1 MDTHSKHGHC
11 FCRLASCESSV
22 DKTQRAIK
30 TSKLN
35 KRTVHIL
42 PLIVL
47 SQFAGTSLWFVGNA
61 ILPDIQRSL
70 NIQTN
75 APGDITSVVQL
86 GFIAGTLV
94 FAIFSIADRVASAKV
109 FFVSSLIAALSNV
122 SIIWFAKDMTGLY
135 VLRFLTG
142 FFLAG
147 IYPVGMKIA
156 SDWYEKNLGKALGFL
171 VGALV
176 LGTAFPHLL
185 RSSLYALPWKQ
196 VLVYTSAF
204 AFTGGLLIL
213 LFVGEGPYRKPA
225 TRFQFSVILQI
236 FRSADFRA
244 AAFGYF
250 GHMWELYTL
259 WAFIPYIFSFYNS
272 SGHQAMNVPLW
283 SFIIIAAG
291 GVGCIAGGY
300 ISQKAG
306 SSRVAFFALLISGL
320 CSLCSFA
327 FFHLPGVIFIPAI
340 ILWGVTVAAD
350 SPQFSTL
357 VAKTAI
363 PEYKGTALTIVT
375 CIGFAITIVSIQFIT
390 RLGSWLKID
399 SLFVLLAPGPL
410 IGLLFLFRL
419 VKERK

>member
-1 MDTHSKHGHC
+1 
-11 FCRLASCESSV
+11 
-22 DKTQRAIK
+22 
-30 TSKLN
+30 LN
-35 KRTVHIL
+35 KRPGHIL

-75 APGDITSVVQL
+75 SPGNITSVVQL
-86 GFIAGTLV
+86 GFIAGTLI
-94 FAIFSIADRVASAKV
+94 FAIFSIADRVTSAKV

-122 SIIWFAKDMTGLY
+122 SIILFAKNMAGLY
-135 VLRFLTG
+135 TLRFVTG

-185 RSSLYALPWKQ
+185 RSSLYILPWRQ
-196 VLVYTSAF
+196 VLVCTSAF
-204 AFTGGLLIL
+204 AFAGGLLIL

-225 TRFQFSVILQI
+225 TRFQFSVIFQI

-259 WAFIPYIFSFYNS
+259 WAFIPYVFSFYNS
-272 SGHQAMNVPLW
+272 TNHRAMNAPLW

-306 SSRVAFFALLISGL
+306 SSRVAFFALLTSGL
-320 CSLCSFA
+320 CCLCSFA
-327 FFHLPGVIFIPAI
+327 FFHLPGAIFLPAI

-375 CIGFAITIVSIQFIT
+375 CIGFAITILSIQFIT
-390 RLGSWLKID
+390 YMGNWLKID
-399 SLFVLLAPGPL
+399 SIFILLAPGPL

>member
-1 MDTHSKHGHC
+1 MDTHRKHDHC
-11 FCRLASCESSV
+11 FCRLTSCESPV
-22 DKTQRAIK
+22 DQIK

-35 KRTVHIL
+35 KRPVHIL

-86 GFIAGTLV
+86 GFIAGTLI
-94 FAIFSIADRVASAKV
+94 FAIFSIADRVTSAKV

-122 SIIWFAKDMTGLY
+122 SIIWFAKNMADLY
-135 VLRFLTG
+135 VIRFLTG

-185 RSSLYALPWKQ
+185 RSSLYALPWRQ

-272 SGHQAMNVPLW
+272 SSHQAMNVPLW

-327 FFHLPGVIFIPAI
+327 FFHLPIVIFIPAV
-340 ILWGVTVAAD
+340 ILWGITVAAD

-390 RLGSWLKID
+390 RLENWLKID

>member
-1 MDTHSKHGHC
+1 MFLRQILVENISINKIKHILH
-11 FCRLASCESSV
+11 
-22 DKTQRAIK
+22 
-30 TSKLN
+30 
-35 KRTVHIL
+35 KRPAHIL
-42 PLIVL
+42 PIIVL

-61 ILPDIQRSL
+61 ILPDIQKSL
-70 NIQTN
+70 GAQGNT
-75 APGDITSVVQL
+75 PGNITSVVQF
-86 GFIAGTLV
+86 GFIAGTLI
-94 FAIFSIADRVASAKV
+94 FAIFSIADRFASAKV
-109 FFVSSLIAALSNV
+109 FFVSSLIAALSNIF
-122 SIIWFAKDMTGLY
+122 IIWFAKSVAGLY
-135 VLRFLTG
+135 VLRFITG

-156 SDWYEKNLGKALGFL
+156 SDWYEKNLGKALGLL

-176 LGTAFPHLL
+176 FGTAFPHLL
-185 RSSLYALPWKQ
+185 RSNLYALPWKQ
-196 VLVYTSAF
+196 VLVFTSAF
-204 AFTGGLLIL
+204 ALTGGLLIL
-213 LFVGEGPYRKPA
+213 LFVGDGPYRKPA
-225 TRFQFSVILQI
+225 ARFQLSMVFQVFQTK
-236 FRSADFRA
+236 DFRA

-259 WAFIPYIFSFYNS
+259 WAFIPFIFSVYNS
-272 SGHQAMNVPLW
+272 GSNQSMNVPLW

-306 SSRVAFFALLISGL
+306 SSRVAFFALLLSGL

-327 FFHLPGVIFIPAI
+327 FFHLPIGLFVPIV

-375 CIGFAITIVSIQFIT
+375 CIGFAITIVSIQFINY
-390 RLGSWLKID
+390 LEHWIKID
-399 SLFVLLAPGPL
+399 SVFVLLAPGPL

-419 VKERK
+419 LKERK

>member
-1 MDTHSKHGHC
+1 MDTHRKHDHC
-11 FCRLASCESSV
+11 FCRLTSCESPV
-22 DKTQRAIK
+22 DQIK

-35 KRTVHIL
+35 KRPVHIL

-86 GFIAGTLV
+86 GFIAGTLI
-94 FAIFSIADRVASAKV
+94 FAIFSIVDRVTSAKV

-122 SIIWFAKDMTGLY
+122 SIIWFAKNMADLY
-135 VLRFLTG
+135 VIRFLTG

-185 RSSLYALPWKQ
+185 RSSLYALPWRQ

-204 AFTGGLLIL
+204 ALTGGLLIL

-272 SGHQAMNVPLW
+272 SSHQAMNVPLW

-327 FFHLPGVIFIPAI
+327 FFHLPIVIFIPAV
-340 ILWGVTVAAD
+340 ILWGITVAAD

-390 RLGSWLKID
+390 RLENWLKID

>member
-1 MDTHSKHGHC
+1 MDTHSKHDHC
-11 FCRLASCESSV
+11 FCRLTSCESSV
-22 DKTQRAIK
+22 DKIQRAIK

-35 KRTVHIL
+35 KRPVHIL

-86 GFIAGTLV
+86 GFIAGTLI
-94 FAIFSIADRVASAKV
+94 FAIFSIADRITSAKV

-122 SIIWFAKDMTGLY
+122 SIIWFEKNMTGLY

-196 VLVYTSAF
+196 VLVYTSVF
-204 AFTGGLLIL
+204 AFIGGLLIL

-225 TRFQFSVILQI
+225 TRFQFSGMLQI

-272 SGHQAMNVPLW
+272 SSHQALNVPLW

-327 FFHLPGVIFIPAI
+327 FFHLPIVIFIPAV
-340 ILWGVTVAAD
+340 ILWGITVAAD

-363 PEYKGTALTIVT
+363 AQYKGTALTIVT

-390 RLGSWLKID
+390 RLENWLKID

>member
-1 MDTHSKHGHC
+1 MHP
-11 FCRLASCESSV
+11 V
-22 DKTQRAIK
+22 
-30 TSKLN
+30 
-35 KRTVHIL
+35 
-42 PLIVL
+42 
-47 SQFAGTSLWFVGNA
+47 
-61 ILPDIQRSL
+61 
-70 NIQTN
+70 
-75 APGDITSVVQL
+75 DITSVVQL
-86 GFIAGTLV
+86 GFIAGTLI
-94 FAIFSIADRVASAKV
+94 FAIFSIADRVTSAKV
-109 FFVSSLIAALSNV
+109 FFVSSIIAALSNV
-122 SIIWFAKDMTGLY
+122 SIIWFAKNIAGLY

-176 LGTAFPHLL
+176 FGTAFPHLL
-185 RSSLYALPWKQ
+185 RSSLYALPWRH

-225 TRFQFSVILQI
+225 TRFQFSVLFQV

-272 SGHQAMNVPLW
+272 TSGQTMNVPLW

-291 GVGCIAGGY
+291 GVGCLVGGY

-306 SSRVAFFALLISGL
+306 SSRVAFFALLTSGL

-327 FFHLPGVIFIPAI
+327 FVHLPIVIFIPAV

-350 SPQFSTL
+350 SPQFSSL
-357 VAKTAI
+357 VAQTAD
-363 PEYKGTALTIVT
+363 P
-375 CIGFAITIVSIQFIT
+375 
-390 RLGSWLKID
+390 
-399 SLFVLLAPGPL
+399 
-410 IGLLFLFRL
+410 
-419 VKERK
+419 

>member
-1 MDTHSKHGHC
+1 
-11 FCRLASCESSV
+11 
-22 DKTQRAIK
+22 
-30 TSKLN
+30 LN
-35 KRTVHIL
+35 KRPVHIL

-86 GFIAGTLV
+86 GFIAGTLI
-94 FAIFSIADRVASAKV
+94 FAIFSIADRVTSAKV

-122 SIIWFAKDMTGLY
+122 SIIWFAKNMADLY
-135 VLRFLTG
+135 VIRFLTG

-185 RSSLYALPWKQ
+185 RSSLYALPWRQ

-204 AFTGGLLIL
+204 ALTGGLLIL

-272 SGHQAMNVPLW
+272 SSHQAMNVPLW

-327 FFHLPGVIFIPAI
+327 FFHLPIVIFIPAV
-340 ILWGVTVAAD
+340 ILWGITVAAD

-390 RLGSWLKID
+390 RLENWLKID

>member
-1 MDTHSKHGHC
+1 M
-11 FCRLASCESSV
+11 
-22 DKTQRAIK
+22 
-30 TSKLN
+30 N
-35 KRTVHIL
+35 KRHGHIL

-70 NIQTN
+70 DVQNNT
-75 APGDITSVVQL
+75 PGNITSVVQF
-86 GFIAGTLV
+86 GFIAGTLI
-94 FAIFSIADRVASAKV
+94 FAIFSIADRFASAKV
-109 FFVSSLIAALSNV
+109 FFISSVIAALSNV
-122 SIIWFAKDMTGLY
+122 SIIWFAKNIAGLY
-135 VLRFLTG
+135 VLRFVTG

-176 LGTAFPHLL
+176 FGTALPHLL
-185 RSSLYALPWKQ
+185 RSNLYALPWKQ
-196 VLVYTSAF
+196 VLFFTSAF
-204 AFTGGLLIL
+204 ALTGGLLIL
-213 LFVGEGPYRKPA
+213 LFVGEGPYRKPT
-225 TRFQFSVILQI
+225 TRFQSSVMFRI

-272 SGHQAMNVPLW
+272 SSNHAMNVPLW

-291 GVGCIAGGY
+291 GVGCIGGGY

-320 CSLCSFA
+320 CSLCSFV
-327 FFHLPGVIFIPAI
+327 FFHLPAAIFLPAV

-363 PEYKGTALTIVT
+363 PGYKGTALTIVT
-375 CIGFAITIVSIQFIT
+375 CIGFAITIVSIQFINY
-390 RLGSWLKID
+390 LENWIKID
-399 SLFVLLAPGPL
+399 SLFVLLAPGPM
-410 IGLLFLFRL
+410 IGVLFLFRL
-419 VKERK
+419 LKQKK

>member
-1 MDTHSKHGHC
+1 MFVSQILVENISFNKIKHILH
-11 FCRLASCESSV
+11 
-22 DKTQRAIK
+22 
-30 TSKLN
+30 
-35 KRTVHIL
+35 KRSAHIL
-42 PLIVL
+42 PIIVL

-61 ILPDIQRSL
+61 ILPDIQKSL
-70 NIQTN
+70 GAQGNT
-75 APGDITSVVQL
+75 PGNITSVVQF
-86 GFIAGTLV
+86 GFIAGTLI
-94 FAIFSIADRVASAKV
+94 FAIFSIADRFVSAKV
-109 FFVSSLIAALSNV
+109 FFASSLIAALSNI
-122 SIIWFAKDMTGLY
+122 SIIWFAKSVAGLY
-135 VLRFLTG
+135 VLRFITG

-156 SDWYEKNLGKALGFL
+156 SDWYEKNLGKALGLL

-176 LGTAFPHLL
+176 FGTAFPHLL
-185 RSSLYALPWKQ
+185 RSNLYALPWKQ
-196 VLVYTSAF
+196 VLVFTSAF
-204 AFTGGLLIL
+204 ALTGGLLIL
-213 LFVGEGPYRKPA
+213 LFVGDGPYRKPA
-225 TRFQFSVILQI
+225 ARFQLSMVFQV
-236 FRSADFRA
+236 FRSKDFRA

-259 WAFIPYIFSFYNS
+259 WAFIPFIFSFYNS
-272 SGHQAMNVPLW
+272 GSSQSMNVPLW

-306 SSRVAFFALLISGL
+306 SSRVAFFALLLSGL

-327 FFHLPGVIFIPAI
+327 FFHLPIGLFVPIV

-375 CIGFAITIVSIQFIT
+375 CIGFAITIVSIQFINY
-390 RLGSWLKID
+390 LEHWIKID
-399 SLFVLLAPGPL
+399 SVFVLLAPGPL

-419 VKERK
+419 LKERK

>member
-1 MDTHSKHGHC
+1 M
-11 FCRLASCESSV
+11 
-22 DKTQRAIK
+22 
-30 TSKLN
+30 N
-35 KRTVHIL
+35 KRPVHIL

-86 GFIAGTLV
+86 GFIAGTLI
-94 FAIFSIADRVASAKV
+94 FAIFSIADRVTSAKV

-122 SIIWFAKDMTGLY
+122 SIIWFAKNMADLY
-135 VLRFLTG
+135 VIRFLTG

-185 RSSLYALPWKQ
+185 RSSLYALPWRQ

-204 AFTGGLLIL
+204 AFAGGLLIL

-272 SGHQAMNVPLW
+272 SSHQAMNVPLW

-327 FFHLPGVIFIPAI
+327 FFHLPIVIFIPAV
-340 ILWGVTVAAD
+340 ILWGITVAAD

-390 RLGSWLKID
+390 RLENWLKID

>member
-1 MDTHSKHGHC
+1 MDTHRKHDHC
-11 FCRLASCESSV
+11 FCRLTSCESPV
-22 DKTQRAIK
+22 DQIK

-35 KRTVHIL
+35 KRPVHIL

-86 GFIAGTLV
+86 GFIAGTLI
-94 FAIFSIADRVASAKV
+94 FAIFSIADRVTSAKV

-122 SIIWFAKDMTGLY
+122 SIIWFAKSMADLY
-135 VLRFLTG
+135 VIRFLTG

-185 RSSLYALPWKQ
+185 RSSLYALPWRQ

-272 SGHQAMNVPLW
+272 NSHQAMNVPLW

-327 FFHLPGVIFIPAI
+327 FFHLPIVIFIPAV
-340 ILWGVTVAAD
+340 ILWGITVAAD

-390 RLGSWLKID
+390 RLENWLKID